1 MQAPQRQARP
11 PEQPVATSKAPPP
24 GIGPPLAPS
33 NESEHSW
40 PSEDDRT
47 EREQREQR
55 QRSRSRDRPTTIGAA
70 PTAATSHHPHYH
82 RSSQARPP
90 QQGPQRRHRGL
101 GRVGKTP
108 CGHSLCFNPQQPPA
122 AFPAAK
128 PAPSSSSECA
138 RQLMEISGPHRVATE
153 DLLPD
158 LRELCNLLREGTRV
172 FFGMQR
178 AREWAQVHK
187 GEDLATR
194 AEEICDAMLQ
204 AVEEGTRK
212 DEDTMD
218 AAYDQLAEI
227 EQLAQDSKMQPLPTN
242 TLGET
247 RARPGRTWRK
257 QPAFCEKGTKQTSS
271 TTTEAPARNLNYH

>member
-1 MQAPQRQARP
+1 MC
-11 PEQPVATSKAPPP
+11 
-24 GIGPPLAPS
+24 
-33 NESEHSW
+33 
-40 PSEDDRT
+40 
-47 EREQREQR
+47 
-55 QRSRSRDRPTTIGAA
+55 
-70 PTAATSHHPHYH
+70 AATDGNIRATQSTL
-82 RSSQARPP
+82 RDSTVS
-90 QQGPQRRHRGL
+90 
-101 GRVGKTP
+101 
-108 CGHSLCFNPQQPPA
+108 
-122 AFPAAK
+122 
-128 PAPSSSSECA
+128 
-138 RQLMEISGPHRVATE
+138 RVATE

-204 AVEEGTRK
+204 AVEKGTRK

>member
-1 MQAPQRQARP
+1 MQREERASSSTDTPANRAGEDPPQQQQQPEATPQASTAPAAAAEGDPPRAEETPVQAPQRQARP

-40 PSEDDRT
+40 PSEDDRN

-122 AFPAAK
+122 AWPPACR
-128 PAPSSSSECA
+128 PR
-138 RQLMEISGPHRVATE
+138 RQ
-153 DLLPD
+153 
-158 LRELCNLLREGTRV
+158 TR
-172 FFGMQR
+172 
-178 AREWAQVHK
+178 
-187 GEDLATR
+187 
-194 AEEICDAMLQ
+194 
-204 AVEEGTRK
+204 
-212 DEDTMD
+212 
-218 AAYDQLAEI
+218 
-227 EQLAQDSKMQPLPTN
+227 
-242 TLGET
+242 
-247 RARPGRTWRK
+247 
-257 QPAFCEKGTKQTSS
+257 TK
-271 TTTEAPARNLNYH
+271 